1 MTSTPAPAR
10 AVAFDPNALGGL
22 GGLMGSINSRPNDSV
37 LSTNPLN

>member
-1 MTSTPAPAR
+1 MTSTPAPTR

-22 GGLMGSINSRPNDSV
+22 MGGINSRLNDSV